1 MGGRDNSRWLY
12 SDMANVVSV
21 ARSSAKAA
29 TPILLAGASEAAAT
43 VSAPASSDITTDAVT
58 GLPRCPAF
66 LSECARVQAETR
78 LGRQAWAGILIGVDH
93 FQAINDS
100 LGYEAGSG
108 YLRCITD
115 ALLSQ
120 ADAHAVS
127 STALDEFCLLVKA
140 ADAEAAT
147 RAAETIYAMLPRTC
161 AMSMAGGP
169 PVTCSIGVALIDP
182 NVTSEVVLRRLVH
195 ASAAA
200 RTAGGNRVVTYSPQ
214 DKRIQRSARSSAV
227 VLEIQDMLA
236 QGRIALDLQEVR
248 PIAAPESG
256 QPHFEV
262 LARFIDKDGARM
274 APAPFIEAA
283 EQHRLVQRI
292 DRYVLEEACR
302 VLGLLQ
308 ARGARL
314 PRLSVNLSGATLAN
328 SDLFDRIQEVLTKH
342 RVPVEAIGFEITESA
357 AIRGIDEA
365 RDTLARLREIGCHI
379 SLDDFGV
386 GASSFGYL
394 KDLPLSCVKV
404 DGRFIR
410 GMLSDKTDCLIV
422 EGLQRAAAS
431 LCLETTAEW
440 VENEQALRAVR
451 ELGFTSVQG
460 YHIHKPEPI
469 EKVLGL

>member
-1 MGGRDNSRWLY
+1 MGGRDNSWSLY
-12 SDMANVVSV
+12 NNMTTVVSV

-29 TPILLAGASEAAAT
+29 TPIVLAGASDAAAT
-43 VSAPASSDITTDAVT
+43 GSVPASSGVTTDAVT
-58 GLPRCPAF
+58 GLPRRPVF
-66 LSECARVQAETR
+66 LLECARVQAEAR
-78 LGRQAWAGILIGVDH
+78 LDSQAWAGILIGVDH
-93 FQAINDS
+93 LQAINDS
-100 LGYEAGSG
+100 LGYEAGSA
-108 YLRCITD
+108 YLRCIAD
-115 ALLSQ
+115 ALISL
-120 ADAHAVS
+120 ADARAVS

-140 ADAEAAT
+140 ADAEGAT
-147 RAAETIYAMLPRTC
+147 RAAESIYAMLLRTC
-161 AMSMAGGP
+161 VMSMASGP

-182 NVTSEVVLRRLVH
+182 SVTPEAVLRRLVH

-214 DKRIQRSARSSAV
+214 DKRIQRSSRSNV
-227 VLEIQDMLA
+227 LVLEIQDMLA

-248 PIAAPESG
+248 PVAGPGSG
-256 QPHFEV
+256 QRHFEV

-274 APAPFIEAA
+274 APANFIEAA
-283 EQHRLVQRI
+283 EQHGLVQRI
-292 DRYVLEEACR
+292 DQYVFEEACR

-314 PRLSVNLSGATLAN
+314 PRLSVNLSGATLAD
-328 SDLFDRIQEVLTKH
+328 SDLFDRIQEVLT
-342 RVPVEAIGFEITESA
+342 RYWVPVEAIGFEITEGA
-357 AIRGIDEA
+357 AIPGIDEA
-365 RDTLARLREIGCHI
+365 RVTLARLREIGCHV

-410 GMLSDKTDCLIV
+410 GMLSDKTDRLIV

-440 VENEQALRAVR
+440 VEHAQALRAVC